1 MNDYAVRLL
10 AEMLNAYSPS
20 GSETAMADLLSRE
33 MKRLGFSVRKDDV
46 GNVIGEIGSGKP
58 VVLLCGHMDTVEGKI
73 RVRNENGRMF
83 GRGAVDAKSSLA
95 AMIVAA
101 SLFASGAQPY
111 KIVVAGVVEE
121 ESTSKGV
128 NQIVKSCLQP
138 DYAVF
143 GEPSGVDKIT
153 IGYKGSMRL
162 SITCETK
169 TGHSSAPRL
178 FENAIER
185 GYELWTAIRETHL
198 EKERTD
204 SHFYSISYSLIR
216 ISGGKRSSTIPSRCH
231 LDIDI
236 RFPPQISS
244 HELYSAISDTV
255 KEYQTKRP
263 MVMVKV
269 KVEDTTEPFE
279 VDPHSVLVRTLS
291 ASIRS
296 VRHRNPVLLRKTGT
310 GDMNLLGRE
319 MKIPV
324 VTYGPG
330 DSHLDHT
337 SNESIG
343 IKDYLDS
350 IEIYREVLE
359 RLAVPR
365 KNLS

>member
-1 MNDYAVRLL
+1 
-10 AEMLNAYSPS
+10 
-20 GSETAMADLLSRE
+20 
-33 MKRLGFSVRKDDV
+33 
-46 GNVIGEIGSGKP
+46 
-58 VVLLCGHMDTVEGKI
+58 
-73 RVRNENGRMF
+73 
-83 GRGAVDAKSSLA
+83 
-95 AMIVAA
+95 
-101 SLFASGAQPY
+101 
-111 KIVVAGVVEE
+111 
-121 ESTSKGV
+121 
-128 NQIVKSCLQP
+128 
-138 DYAVF
+138 
-143 GEPSGVDKIT
+143 
-153 IGYKGSMRL
+153 
-162 SITCETK
+162 
-169 TGHSSAPRL
+169 
-178 FENAIER
+178 
-185 GYELWTAIRETHL
+185 
-198 EKERTD
+198 
-204 SHFYSISYSLIR
+204 
-216 ISGGKRSSTIPSRCH
+216 
-231 LDIDI
+231 
-236 RFPPQISS
+236 
-244 HELYSAISDTV
+244 
-255 KEYQTKRP
+255 